1 MAAGF
6 RILRRARKVAPDLVE
21 RFSSLPVANVSDS
34 MSRMTGGG
42 TSLRPMHAGGT
53 VLAGPA
59 LTVKSRPG
67 DNLML
72 HKALDLAEAGDV
84 VVVDAGGDLTNSL
97 MGELMHAYAEK
108 KGVAGIVIYGA
119 IRDSA
124 YMRASRFPVF
134 AAGITHRGPY
144 KDGPGEI
151 NVPIAIKGMVIHPGD
166 LILGDDD
173 GVVCVPLDDGERVYA
188 ATKTK
193 HDAETKQ
200 MENILAG
207 KNDRAWVDAA
217 LKKLGCEGLD

>member
-6 RILRRARKVAPDLVE
+6 RILWRTRKVAPEIVE

-42 TSLRPMHAGGT
+42 TNLRPMHAGGT

-108 KGVAGIVIYGA
+108 KGLAGIVLHGA

-124 YMRASRFPVF
+124 YMRASKFPIF

-151 NVPIAIKGMVIHPGD
+151 NVPIAIEGMVIHPGD

-173 GVVCVPLDDGERVYA
+173 GLVCVPFDDGERVYA
-188 ATKTK
+188 ATKAK
-193 HDAETKQ
+193 HEAETKQ

-207 KNDRAWVDAA
+207 NNDRAWVDAA
-217 LKKLGCEGLD
+217 LKRLGCEGLD

>member
-1 MAAGF
+1 MAVGL
-6 RILRRARKVAPDLVE
+6 RILRRTRKVGADVVE
-21 RFSSLPVANVSDS
+21 RFRSLPVANISDN
-34 MSRMTGGG
+34 MSRMGAGGAR
-42 TSLRPMHAGGT
+42 LRPMHAGG

-59 LTVKSRPG
+59 VTVKSRPG

-72 HKALDLAEAGDV
+72 HKALDLAEAGDI

-97 MGELMHAYAEK
+97 MGELMLAYAEK

-124 YMRASRFPVF
+124 YMRASNFPVF

-151 NVPIAIKGMVIHPGD
+151 NVPIAIEGMVIHPGD
-166 LILGDDD
+166 LIVGDDD
-173 GVVCVPLDDGERVYA
+173 GVVCVPFDDCDQVYKA
-188 ATKTK
+188 ASAK
-193 HDAETKQ
+193 HAAEQSQ
-200 MENILAG
+200 MESILAG

-217 LKKLGCEGLD
+217 LKQLGCEGLE

>member
-6 RILRRARKVAPDLVE
+6 RILRRARKMAPELVE

-34 MSRMTGGG
+34 MSRMAGGG

-97 MGELMHAYAEK
+97 MGELMHAHAEK
-108 KGVAGIVIYGA
+108 KGVAGIVLHGA

-124 YMRASRFPVF
+124 YMRASGFPVF

-151 NVPIAIKGMVIHPGD
+151 NVPIAIEGMVIQPGD

-173 GVVCVPLDDGERVYA
+173 GVVCVPFDDAERVYA
-188 ATKTK
+188 ATKAK
-193 HDAETKQ
+193 HEAETRQ
-200 MENILAG
+200 MANILAG
-207 KNDRAWVDAA
+207 ENDRAWVDAA
-217 LKKLGCEGLD
+217 LKRLNCEGVD